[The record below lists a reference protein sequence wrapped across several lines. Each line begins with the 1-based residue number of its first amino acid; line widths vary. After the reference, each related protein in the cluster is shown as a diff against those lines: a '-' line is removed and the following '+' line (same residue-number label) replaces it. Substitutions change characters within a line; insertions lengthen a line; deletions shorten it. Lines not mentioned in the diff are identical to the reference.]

1 MRARSGRWAARAREE
16 GGFVKSELKKKT
28 KTKAKAEAEAETKT
42 KTKTETE
49 TETETPPARRGALDR
64 SERPA
69 TNAARARYAPSR
81 RASSCAWRISH
92 ASVCAMSPGRRGSL
106 GRTM

>member
-1 MRARSGRWAARAREE
+1 M
-16 GGFVKSELKKKT
+16 KSEL
-28 KTKAKAEAEAETKT
+28 KTKAKAKA
-42 KTKTETE
+42 KTETE

>member
-1 MRARSGRWAARAREE
+1 M
-16 GGFVKSELKKKT
+16 KSELKKKT
-28 KTKAKAEAEAETKT
+28 KTKAKAEAEAEAEAETKT
-42 KTKTETE
+42 KTKTK

>member
-1 MRARSGRWAARAREE
+1 M
-16 GGFVKSELKKKT
+16 KSELKTRTRT
-28 KTKAKAEAEAETKT
+28 KAKAKAKAEAKAEAEAEAE
-42 KTKTETE
+42 TETE

>member
-1 MRARSGRWAARAREE
+1 M
-16 GGFVKSELKKKT
+16 KSELKT
-28 KTKAKAEAEAETKT
+28 KTKAKAKAKAEA
-42 KTKTETE
+42 
-49 TETETPPARRGALDR
+49 ETETPPARRGALDR

>member
-1 MRARSGRWAARAREE
+1 M
-16 GGFVKSELKKKT
+16 KSELKTRTRTRTRT
-28 KTKAKAEAEAETKT
+28 KAKAKAKAEAKAEAEAEA
-42 KTKTETE
+42 ETE

>member
-1 MRARSGRWAARAREE
+1 M
-16 GGFVKSELKKKT
+16 KSELKT
-28 KTKAKAEAEAETKT
+28 RTKAKAKAKT
-42 KTKTETE
+42 ETETE

>member
-1 MRARSGRWAARAREE
+1 M
-16 GGFVKSELKKKT
+16 KSELKTRTRTRT
-28 KTKAKAEAEAETKT
+28 KAKAKAKAEAKAEAEAEAEA
-42 KTKTETE
+42 ETE

>member
-1 MRARSGRWAARAREE
+1 MRARSGRWAARARED
-16 GGFVKSELKKKT
+16 GWGFVKSELKA
-28 KTKAKAEAEAETKT
+28 KAMAEAE
-42 KTKTETE
+42 TETE
-49 TETETPPARRGALDR
+49 TETEVPPARRGALDR

>member
-1 MRARSGRWAARAREE
+1 M
-16 GGFVKSELKKKT
+16 KSELKKKT
-28 KTKAKAEAEAETKT
+28 KAEAKAEAEA
-42 KTKTETE
+42 ETE

-64 SERPA
+64 SEHPA

>member
-1 MRARSGRWAARAREE
+1 M
-16 GGFVKSELKKKT
+16 KSELKT
-28 KTKAKAEAEAETKT
+28 KTKAKAKA
-42 KTKTETE
+42 KTETE

-64 SERPA
+64 SEHPA

>member
-1 MRARSGRWAARAREE
+1 M

-28 KTKAKAEAEAETKT
+28 KTKAKAKAEAKAEAEAE
-42 KTKTETE
+42 TETE

-64 SERPA
+64 SEHPA

>member
-1 MRARSGRWAARAREE
+1 M
-16 GGFVKSELKKKT
+16 KSEL
-28 KTKAKAEAEAETKT
+28 KTKAKAKAKAKAKT
-42 KTKTETE
+42 ETETE

>member
-1 MRARSGRWAARAREE
+1 M
-16 GGFVKSELKKKT
+16 KSELKKKT
-28 KTKAKAEAEAETKT
+28 KTKAKAEAEAEAEAETKT

-64 SERPA
+64 SEHPA

>member
-1 MRARSGRWAARAREE
+1 M
-16 GGFVKSELKKKT
+16 KSELKKKT

>member
-1 MRARSGRWAARAREE
+1 M
-16 GGFVKSELKKKT
+16 KSELKTKTKTKT
-28 KTKAKAEAEAETKT
+28 KTKAKAKAKT
-42 KTKTETE
+42 ETETE

>member
-1 MRARSGRWAARAREE
+1 MLDH
-16 GGFVKSELKKKT
+16 FKKKT
-28 KTKAKAEAEAETKT
+28 KTKAKAEAEAEAEAETKT
-42 KTKTETE
+42 KTKTE

>member
-1 MRARSGRWAARAREE
+1 M
-16 GGFVKSELKKKT
+16 KSELKTKT
-28 KTKAKAEAEAETKT
+28 KTKAKA
-42 KTKTETE
+42 KTETE